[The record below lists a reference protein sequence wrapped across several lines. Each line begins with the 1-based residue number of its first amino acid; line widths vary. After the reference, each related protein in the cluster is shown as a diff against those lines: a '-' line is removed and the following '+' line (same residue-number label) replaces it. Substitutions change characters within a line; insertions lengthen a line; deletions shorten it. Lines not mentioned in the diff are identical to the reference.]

1 MSYEIM
7 YQQVHLFQTMRQ
19 HSEEWMLRQRY
30 IQKTSELSS
39 IVSECYK
46 LRNEYNTRR
55 LEDEWADIEE

>member
-1 MSYEIM
+1 
-7 YQQVHLFQTMRQ
+7 MRQ